1 MITRFF
7 SCFLCCKCNFKHL
20 EPSQIC
26 WSKFSFG
33 LLNDYLLALHL
44 PKEIRTTNFCIQVK
58 KKNNF
63 RKKTE
68 RLWYRYEILKKVRNI
83 NWNQPDFSRPHTLC
97 TLQGE
102 NRKSNY
108 ALLAIYSFFCCMFYF
123 FKKDRFR
130 KRSQGKVRETL
141 IESCLKAV
149 NYFHKKLHFRYLAR
163 LWIYRFVSN
172 QRKKQLFADILQ
184 NRSSLK
190 NHNIHPVDTGRK
202 LNVHKTFNLRPV
214 STGHRC
220 LPVNIAKVFRIAF
233 FIEHLRQLLLCRKS
247 LKSVSFFRKK
257 CSLIGYV
264 GWKLYVNFNIVILVK
279 KDFQRK

>member
-172 QRKKQLFADILQ
+172 QRKKQLFADILR

-190 NHNIHPVDTGRK
+190 NHNIHPVDTGAYLWILRK
-202 LNVHKTFNLRPV
+202 FL
-214 STGHRC
+214 
-220 LPVNIAKVFRIAF
+220 
-233 FIEHLRQLLLCRKS
+233 E
-247 LKSVSFFRKK
+247 
-257 CSLIGYV
+257 
-264 GWKLYVNFNIVILVK
+264 
-279 KDFQRK
+279 